1 MVYFKIGESMEP
13 YFINEALDKAIN
25 DYMSSKDKV
34 ESVLYNSFLVV
45 VIRMLISIYGELDII
60 NPYQIKNEEAFKN
73 NLMKFGAK
81 KEDIENLFE
90 LISDFYLIERRNSLA
105 IKREENTYFISVQ
118 KALIDL
124 FTLKRLNFGLT
135 DNESKDFFDLLYTP
149 GTSNI
154 LRQSYNYLNASDIYE
169 IAAYYQN
176 KMLEKP
182 KVEEVEEE
190 KKLLKFDIYKLFNVS
205 VADISKM
212 NAEDVDKL
220 NKEIYKSFDISENAI
235 NKDYLLEEKLKEI
248 KMQNSPITTGNGYVD
263 ILLIMS
269 VIVTTIMVVVIFSTI
284 VF

>member
-1 MVYFKIGESMEP
+1 MLYFKIGESMEP
-13 YFINEALDKAIN
+13 YFINEAFEKAIN
-25 DYMSSKDKV
+25 DYMSSKDKK
-34 ESVLYNSFLVV
+34 EGILYNSFLVV
-45 VIRMLISIYGELDII
+45 VIRMLINIYSELDII
-60 NPYQIKNEEAFKN
+60 NPYQIRNEEILKN
-73 NLMKFGAK
+73 NLMEFGAI
-81 KEDIENLFE
+81 KEDIENLFA
-90 LISDFYLIERRNSLA
+90 LISNYYLIERRNSLA
-105 IKREENTYFISVQ
+105 IKREENTYFIDVQ

-124 FTLKRLNFGLT
+124 FTLKRLNYGLT

-149 GTSNI
+149 GTSNV

-169 IAAYYQN
+169 VASYYQN
-176 KMLEKP
+176 KMSEKLKEDKEEP
-182 KVEEVEEE
+182 KN
-190 KKLLKFDIYKLFNVS
+190 LLKFDIYKLFNVS

-212 NAEDVDKL
+212 NSSDIDKL

-235 NKDYLLEEKLKEI
+235 NKDYLLDEKLKEI

>member
-1 MVYFKIGESMEP
+1 MEP
-13 YFINEALDKAIN
+13 YFINEAFDKAIN
-25 DYMSSKDKV
+25 DYMSSKDKK
-34 ESVLYNSFLVV
+34 EGILYNSFLVV
-45 VIRMLISIYGELDII
+45 VIRILINIYGELDII
-60 NPYQIKNEEAFKN
+60 NPYQIKSKEALKN
-73 NLMKFGAK
+73 NIMKFGAK
-81 KEDIENLFE
+81 SEDVEKLFE
-90 LISDFYLIERRNSLA
+90 LISNFYLIERRNSLA
-105 IKREENTYFISVQ
+105 IKREENIYFISVQ
-118 KALIDL
+118 KVLIDL
-124 FTLKRLNFGLT
+124 FTLKRLNFGLNE
-135 DNESKDFFDLLYTP
+135 NESKEFFDLLYTP

-154 LRQSYNYLNASDIYE
+154 LRQSYNYLNASNIYE
-169 IAAYYQN
+169 IAEYYQN

-182 KVEEVEEE
+182 KEEKEEE

-205 VADISKM
+205 IADISKM

-269 VIVTTIMVVVIFSTI
+269 VIVTTIMVVIIFGAF

>member
-1 MVYFKIGESMEP
+1 MKP
-13 YFINEALDKAIN
+13 YFINEAFNKAIN
-25 DYMSSKDKV
+25 DYMSSKNKK
-34 ESVLYNSFLVV
+34 EGILYNSFLVV
-45 VIRMLISIYGELDII
+45 VIRLLINIYGELDII
-60 NPYQIKNEEAFKN
+60 NPYQIKSEEALKN
-73 NLMKFGAK
+73 NLMKYGASS
-81 KEDIENLFE
+81 ETIEKLFK

-105 IKREENTYFISVQ
+105 IKREENIYFISVQ
-118 KALIDL
+118 KVLIDL
-124 FTLKRLNFGLT
+124 FTLKRLNFDLT
-135 DNESKDFFDLLYTP
+135 ENECKDFFDLLYTP
-149 GTSNI
+149 GTSNA

-169 IAAYYQN
+169 VASYYQN
-176 KMLEKP
+176 KMLKERNL
-182 KVEEVEEE
+182 ESTDE

-235 NKDYLLEEKLKEI
+235 NKDYLLEEKLKKV

>member
-1 MVYFKIGESMEP
+1 MEP
-13 YFINEALDKAIN
+13 YFINEAFTQAIN
-25 DYMSSKDKV
+25 DYMSSKDKK
-34 ESVLYNSFLVV
+34 EGILYNSFLVV
-45 VIRMLISIYGELDII
+45 VIRMLINIYSEIDII
-60 NPYQIKNEEAFKN
+60 NPYQLKSEEILIN
-73 NLMKFGAK
+73 NLMKFGAS
-81 KEDIENLFE
+81 KEEIDNLFT
-90 LISDFYLIERRNSLA
+90 LISNYYLIERRNSLA
-105 IKREENTYFISVQ
+105 IKREENTYFIDVQ

-135 DNESKDFFDLLYTP
+135 ENESKEFFDLLYTP
-149 GTSNI
+149 GTSNA

-169 IAAYYQN
+169 VASYYQN

-182 KVEEVEEE
+182 KEE
-190 KKLLKFDIYKLFNVS
+190 KEEAKNLLKFDIYKLFNVS
-205 VADISKM
+205 IADISKM
-212 NAEDVDKL
+212 NSSDIDKL

-235 NKDYLLEEKLKEI
+235 NKDYLLDEKLKEI